1 MRRLSLRAIS
11 EGTLDASPANKAQ
24 DDAYVAA
31 AREFGPAIERLAG
44 AYEMNPD
51 HRRDLVQDIH
61 VQLWRSMRTFD
72 GRCSLRTWVYRIAH
86 NVGASHVGR
95 HKRASRGLCGIEELE
110 QLACADDPENAA
122 GQRQAM
128 GRLMS
133 LITALKP
140 VDRQVMLLFLE
151 DLDPADIAEITGLT
165 ANAIAVKI
173 HRIKGVLALKFRQG
187 GEA

>member
-1 MRRLSLRAIS
+1 V
-11 EGTLDASPANKAQ
+11 ANSGQ
-24 DDAYVAA
+24 DDAYLAA

-44 AYEMNPD
+44 AYEMNAE

-61 VQLWRSMRTFD
+61 VQLWRSMAGFD
-72 GRCSLRTWVYRIAH
+72 GRCSLRTWVYRVAH

-95 HKRASRGLCGIEELE
+95 QMRRSRGLCGLEELDC
-110 QLACADDPENAA
+110 LPGPGDPEGEA

-128 GRLMS
+128 VRLMT

-140 VDRQVMLLFLE
+140 ADRQVMLLFLE
-151 DLDPADIAEITGLT
+151 DLDPVEIAEITGLT
-165 ANAIAVKI
+165 ANAVAVKI

-187 GEA
+187 ATA